1 MRDKGRFPHRLLRK
15 GVLMYFESDD
25 MHRKARESEEA
36 RRRKLA
42 DDLKRRDQ
50 HSAPA
55 KPRTW
60 LSRVIQ
66 PALAVLLLSLAAEGQ
81 AGLSGPALVGS
92 VTIVQVN
99 ATDATFVFA
108 GQCRGN
114 VANFTTTLSPFD
126 VNGTTAAN
134 LEGLSLP
141 GQAPAGCLSP
151 AGGENL
157 TVVTVV
163 TPQFVNLGNSVTA
176 GHVVILYVV
185 P

>member
-1 MRDKGRFPHRLLRK
+1 MC
-15 GVLMYFESDD
+15 FELDETHS
-25 MHRKARESEEA
+25 KAREAEEA

-42 DDLKRRDQ
+42 DDLKRQDRY
-50 HSAPA
+50 SAPA
-55 KPRTW
+55 KPHTW

-81 AGLSGPALVGS
+81 AGVSGPALVGS

-99 ATDATFVFA
+99 ATDATFIFA
-108 GQCRGN
+108 GHCKGN
-114 VANFTTTLSPFD
+114 AAGFSMTLSPFN
-126 VNGTTAAN
+126 VSTTTAAS

-141 GQAPAGCLSP
+141 GKGPAGCLSQ
-151 AGGENL
+151 AGGENV

-163 TPQFVNLGNSVTA
+163 TPQFVNNQNGIATA
-176 GHVVILYVV
+176 GHLVILYVV

>member
-1 MRDKGRFPHRLLRK
+1 MC
-15 GVLMYFESDD
+15 FESDY
-25 MHRKARESEEA
+25 MHRRTRESEEA
-36 RRRKLA
+36 RRRKPA

-50 HSAPA
+50 SSAPA
-55 KPRTW
+55 KKPRTW

-81 AGLSGPALVGS
+81 AALSGPALVGS
-92 VTIVQVN
+92 VTIIQVN
-99 ATDATFVFA
+99 ATDATFIFA

-114 VANFTTTLSPFD
+114 VANLSMTLSPFD
-126 VNGTTAAN
+126 VANTTAAS

-141 GQAPAGCLSP
+141 GKGPAGCLSP

-163 TPQFVNLGNSVTA
+163 TPQFVNLGSSVTA
-176 GHVVILYVV
+176 GHVVILFVV

>member
-1 MRDKGRFPHRLLRK
+1 MCFG
-15 GVLMYFESDD
+15 SND

-50 HSAPA
+50 SPAPA
-55 KPRTW
+55 KPHTW

-66 PALAVLLLSLAAEGQ
+66 PALAVLLLGLAAEGQ
-81 AGLSGPALVGS
+81 AGVSGPALVGS
-92 VTIVQVN
+92 VTIMQLN
-99 ATDATFVFA
+99 STDATFVFA

-114 VANFTTTLSPFD
+114 AANFSMTLSPFN
-126 VNGTTAAN
+126 VSTTTAAS

-141 GQAPAGCLSP
+141 GKGPAGCLSQ
-151 AGGENL
+151 AGGENV

-163 TPQFVNLGNSVTA
+163 TPEFVNTA
-176 GHVVILYVV
+176 TGLVNAAKVVILYVV

>member
-1 MRDKGRFPHRLLRK
+1 MC
-15 GVLMYFESDD
+15 FESDD

-42 DDLKRRDQ
+42 DDLKRQDQ
-50 HSAPA
+50 SPAPA
-55 KPRTW
+55 KPHTW

-66 PALAVLLLSLAAEGQ
+66 PVLAVLLLSLAAEGQ

-99 ATDATFVFA
+99 STDATFVFA

-114 VANFTTTLSPFD
+114 AANFTTTLSPFN
-126 VNGTTAAN
+126 VNGTTAAS

-141 GQAPAGCLSP
+141 GQGPAGCLSQ
-151 AGGENL
+151 AGGENV

-163 TPQFVNLGNSVTA
+163 TPEFVNTQTGLATA
-176 GHVVILYVV
+176 AKVVILYVV

>member
-1 MRDKGRFPHRLLRK
+1 MC
-15 GVLMYFESDD
+15 FESAE
-25 MHRKARESEEA
+25 MHRKTREAEEA
-36 RRRKLA
+36 RGRKPA
-42 DDLKRRDQ
+42 DGLKRRDR
-50 HSAPA
+50 HSASA
-55 KPRTW
+55 KKPRTW

-92 VTIVQVN
+92 VTIVQIAN
-99 ATDATFVFA
+99 STDATFMFV
-108 GQCRGN
+108 GDCRGN
-114 VANFTTTLSPFD
+114 TANFTTTLSNFN
-126 VNGTTAAN
+126 VNNVTAAN

-141 GQAPAGCLSP
+141 GQGPAQCLSQ

-163 TPQFVNLGNSVTA
+163 TPQFMNQSGVVNA

>member
-1 MRDKGRFPHRLLRK
+1 MCFEPAEMCRK
-15 GVLMYFESDD
+15 T
-25 MHRKARESEEA
+25 REAEGA
-36 RRRKLA
+36 RRRKPA
-42 DDLKRRDQ
+42 DDLKRPDQ
-50 HSAPA
+50 SSAPA
-55 KPRTW
+55 KKPRTW

-66 PALAVLLLSLAAEGQ
+66 PALAVLLLGLAAEGQ

-92 VTIVQVN
+92 VTIMQVN

-108 GQCRGN
+108 GHCKGN
-114 VANFTTTLSPFD
+114 AANFSTTLSPFD
-126 VNGTTAAN
+126 VSTTTAAS

-141 GQAPAGCLSP
+141 GKGPAGCLSQ

-163 TPQFVNLGNSVTA
+163 TPQFLNLVSSITA
-176 GHVVILYVV
+176 GQVVILYVV

>member
-1 MRDKGRFPHRLLRK
+1 MC
-15 GVLMYFESDD
+15 FESAE
-25 MHRKARESEEA
+25 MCRKARQAEET

-42 DDLKRRDQ
+42 DDLKRRDRS
-50 HSAPA
+50 SAPA
-55 KPRTW
+55 RPHTW

-81 AGLSGPALVGS
+81 AGISGPALMGS
-92 VTIVQVN
+92 VTIMQIAN
-99 ATDATFVFA
+99 TTDATFVFA

-114 VANFTTTLSPFD
+114 TANFNTTLSNFN
-126 VNGTTAAN
+126 VNNVTAAN

-141 GQAPAGCLSP
+141 GQGPAGCLSQ
-151 AGGENL
+151 AGGENV

-163 TPQFVNLGNSVTA
+163 TPEFVNTQTGLATA
-176 GHVVILYVV
+176 AKVVILYVV

>member
-1 MRDKGRFPHRLLRK
+1 MC
-15 GVLMYFESDD
+15 FESAE
-25 MHRKARESEEA
+25 MHRKAREAEEA

-50 HSAPA
+50 SSAPA
-55 KPRTW
+55 RPHTW

-81 AGLSGPALVGS
+81 AGVSGPALMGS
-92 VTIVQVN
+92 VTLIQVN
-99 ATDATFVFA
+99 ATDATFIFA

-114 VANFTTTLSPFD
+114 AANFSMTLSPYN
-126 VNGTTAAN
+126 VANTTAAN
-134 LEGLSLP
+134 LEGLSLS
-141 GQAPAGCLSP
+141 GQGPAGCLSQL
-151 AGGENL
+151 GGENL
-157 TVVTVV
+157 TVNTVV
-163 TPQFVNLGNSVTA
+163 TPQFVNLGSSATA

>member
-1 MRDKGRFPHRLLRK
+1 MRNQGRFPHRWQRK
-15 GVLMYFESDD
+15 GVFMCFESDD

-36 RRRKLA
+36 GRRRLA
-42 DDLKRRDQ
+42 DALKRQDQ
-50 HSAPA
+50 SPAPA
-55 KPRTW
+55 KPHTW
-60 LSRVIQ
+60 PWRVIQ

-99 ATDATFVFA
+99 STDATFVFA

-114 VANFTTTLSPFD
+114 AANFTTTLSPFN
-126 VNGTTAAN
+126 VNGTTAAS

-141 GQAPAGCLSP
+141 GQGPAGCLSQ
-151 AGGENL
+151 AGGENV

-163 TPQFVNLGNSVTA
+163 TPQFV
-176 GHVVILYVV
+176 
-185 P
+185 

>member
-1 MRDKGRFPHRLLRK
+1 MC
-15 GVLMYFESDD
+15 FESAE
-25 MHRKARESEEA
+25 MCRKAREAEGA
-36 RRRKLA
+36 GRRKPA
-42 DDLKRRDQ
+42 DGLKRRDQ
-50 HSAPA
+50 SSAPA
-55 KPRTW
+55 KKPRTW

-66 PALAVLLLSLAAEGQ
+66 PALAVLLLGLAAEGQ
-81 AGLSGPALVGS
+81 AGISGPALVGS

-99 ATDATFVFA
+99 SDAALMFT

-114 VANFTTTLSPFD
+114 TANFSTTLSNFN
-126 VNGTTAAN
+126 VSNVTAAS

-141 GQAPAGCLSP
+141 GQGPGQCLSQQ
-151 AGGENL
+151 GGEDL

-163 TPQFVNLGNSVTA
+163 TPQFMNQNGVANA

>member
-1 MRDKGRFPHRLLRK
+1 
-15 GVLMYFESDD
+15 MY
-25 MHRKARESEEA
+25 RKAREAEGA

-42 DDLKRRDQ
+42 DDLKKRDQ
-50 HSAPA
+50 SSAPA
-55 KPRTW
+55 KKPHTW

-66 PALAVLLLSLAAEGQ
+66 PALAVLLLGLAAEGQ

-92 VTIVQVN
+92 VTIVQIAN
-99 ATDATFVFA
+99 STDATFMFA

-114 VANFTTTLSPFD
+114 TANFSTTLSSFD
-126 VNGTTAAN
+126 VSGVTAAN

-141 GQAPAGCLSP
+141 GQGPAQCLS
-151 AGGENL
+151 GGENL

-163 TPQFVNLGNSVTA
+163 TPQFMNQNGVVNA

>member
-1 MRDKGRFPHRLLRK
+1 MC
-15 GVLMYFESDD
+15 FESDE
-25 MHRKARESEEA
+25 MYRKAREAEGA

-42 DDLKRRDQ
+42 DDLKRPDQ
-50 HSAPA
+50 SSAPA
-55 KPRTW
+55 KKPRTW

-81 AGLSGPALVGS
+81 AGVSGPALVGS
-92 VTIVQVN
+92 VTIMQVN

-108 GQCRGN
+108 GHCKGN
-114 VANFTTTLSPFD
+114 AANFSMTLSPFD
-126 VNGTTAAN
+126 VSTTTAAS

-141 GQAPAGCLSP
+141 GKGPAGCLSQ

-163 TPQFVNLGNSVTA
+163 TPQFLNLVSSITA
-176 GHVVILYVV
+176 GQVVILYVV

>member
-1 MRDKGRFPHRLLRK
+1 MC
-15 GVLMYFESDD
+15 FESAE
-25 MHRKARESEEA
+25 MCRKAREAEGA
-36 RRRKLA
+36 GRRKPA
-42 DDLKRRDQ
+42 DGLKRRDQ
-50 HSAPA
+50 SSAPA
-55 KPRTW
+55 KKPRTW

-92 VTIVQVN
+92 VTIVQAN
-99 ATDATFVFA
+99 GTDAIFIFA

-114 VANFTTTLSPFD
+114 TANFTATLSNFN
-126 VNGTTAAN
+126 VNNVTAAN

-141 GQAPAGCLSP
+141 GQGPAGGCLS
-151 AGGENL
+151 GGEDL

-163 TPQFVNLGNSVTA
+163 TPQFVNSQNGVVNA